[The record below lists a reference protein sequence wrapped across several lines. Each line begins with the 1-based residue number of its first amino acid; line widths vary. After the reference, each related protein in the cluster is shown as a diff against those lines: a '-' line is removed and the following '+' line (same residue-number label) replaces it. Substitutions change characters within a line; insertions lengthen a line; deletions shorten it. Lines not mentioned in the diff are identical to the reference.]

1 MALRELESVMA
12 SETEA
17 ASGNTTINYEAELA
31 AVETLVVVVAAVD
44 AAAAP
49 DAGNRA
55 AVLTLV
61 AARQQ

>member
-1 MALRELESVMA
+1 MV

-31 AVETLVVVVAAVD
+31 AVETLVVVVAAAVD

-55 AVLTLV
+55 AVLT
-61 AARQQ
+61 